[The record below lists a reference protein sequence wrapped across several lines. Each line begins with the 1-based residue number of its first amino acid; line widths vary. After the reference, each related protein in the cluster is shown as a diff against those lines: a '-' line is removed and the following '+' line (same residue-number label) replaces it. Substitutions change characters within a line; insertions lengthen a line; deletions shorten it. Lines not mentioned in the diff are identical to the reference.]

1 MKNLIFA
8 FSRGLQ
14 VKGQIITL
22 SEEVE
27 NMRHQLKISVSNKP
41 QTGGIVRCRNVTLRE
56 RFLRRILGEKQK
68 LMILIPGDSV
78 ESLCIKEID
87 KKGEMENEQKQTA
100 AGCCSEPD

>member
-14 VKGQIITL
+14 VKGQIITP
-22 SEEVE
+22 SEEVK

-41 QTGGIVRCRNVTLRE
+41 QTGGIVRCRNVKLRE
-56 RFLRRILGEKQK
+56 RCLRRMLGERQK

-78 ESLCIKEID
+78 ASLCIKEID
-87 KKGEMENEQKQTA
+87 KEGGKPDEQNERYGNDHRRPA
-100 AGCCSEPD
+100 